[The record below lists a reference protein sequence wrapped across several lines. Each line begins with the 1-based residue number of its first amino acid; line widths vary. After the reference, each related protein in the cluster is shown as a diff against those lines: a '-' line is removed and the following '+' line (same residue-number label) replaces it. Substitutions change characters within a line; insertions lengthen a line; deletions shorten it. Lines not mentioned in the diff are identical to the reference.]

1 MFVYILADQCCT
13 DLPSLEFIFAVE
25 SPHLHPL
32 LLAEDG
38 QVGGG
43 VEDVVLLMFCRCS
56 HINDLMVTIEV
67 FYQVFG
73 RHDRDHRGIM
83 VCGGGSDIP
92 EVSMRVETEFS
103 S

>member
-1 MFVYILADQCCT
+1 
-13 DLPSLEFIFAVE
+13 
-25 SPHLHPL
+25 
-32 LLAEDG
+32 
-38 QVGGG
+38 
-43 VEDVVLLMFCRCS
+43 MFCRCS

-83 VCGGGSDIP
+83 VCGGGSGIS